1 MAAGFMVL
9 LYLLSHWSIE
19 ITFCAGFLLELLSGL
34 NVATRG
40 RGDFEE
46 VLDDFSGEFFTLCS
60 FFAGEGC
67 SFITLTGGA
76 TLGNGL
82 GWILFSGILFS
93 LTVRFYSWA
102 TRGKGAK
109 FLFGTSL
116 AAAGSTDE
124 CLCTTF

>member
-1 MAAGFMVL
+1 MAAGYMVL

-19 ITFCAGFLLELLSGL
+19 ITFCAGFLLVLLSGL

-46 VLDDFSGEFFTLCS
+46 ILDDLSGEFFTLSS

-67 SFITLTGGA
+67 SFIPLTGGA

-82 GWILFSGILFS
+82 GWIFFSGILFS
-93 LTVRFYSWA
+93 LTVRFYSCA

-109 FLFGTSL
+109 FLFGISL
-116 AAAGSTDE
+116 AATVSTDE
-124 CLCTTF
+124 CLCTF